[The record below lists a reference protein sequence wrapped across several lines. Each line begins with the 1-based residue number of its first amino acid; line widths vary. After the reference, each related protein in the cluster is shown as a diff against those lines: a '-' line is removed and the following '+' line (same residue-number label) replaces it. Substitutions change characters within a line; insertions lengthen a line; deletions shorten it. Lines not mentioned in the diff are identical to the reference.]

1 MRRSLAV
8 LAMGPALMATQCYKQ
23 VDVQVSPGPEPMQPV
38 ITASRGKDTVDLR
51 DVYVARCRVSVV
63 PHAVWSASRKSTKG
77 AARTESVVYGDTSG
91 GFFSERPPEPLRAG
105 GCYTVGASGTVIG
118 SNLPAMGS
126 GGFRVFPDGSVANGT
141 GELGRRLGN
150 ERDVHRAAVGCRRGY
165 DRARTL
171 ADSTAVDTRVWPVS
185 DTTITCGLLRER
197 DPETIASVESTG
209 RVLLKAG
216 GWIAVIAALSVLQDA
231 LKP

>member
-8 LAMGPALMATQCYKQ
+8 LAMAPVLMATQCYKQ
-23 VDVQVSPGPEPMQPV
+23 FDVQVSPGPRPMQPV
-38 ITASRGKDTVDLR
+38 ITASRGTDTVELQ

-77 AARTESVVYGDTSG
+77 AARTGFVVYGDTSG

-105 GCYTVGASGTVIG
+105 GCYTVGASGTVSG
-118 SNLPAMGS
+118 SSLPAMGS
-126 GGFRVFPDGSVANGT
+126 GGFLVLPDGGVRNGT

-171 ADSTAVDTRVWPVS
+171 ADSTAVDTRVWAVS

-197 DPETIASVESTG
+197 DPESIAAVESTG
-209 RVLLKAG
+209 RVLLQAG